1 MGRGS
6 SVPSHSLRLSRSLLP
21 PTRSLLYLPVYL
33 SLSLCV
39 LNLFFFCSWAELV
52 VVSRGDNIWWYAG
65 LELITYMNL
74 FIFIGALINYILFEA
89 SMELESGNIEEKRWS
104 WFRGKGRDTDKKF
117 DGGGRVE
124 IDAVDGGEELVQR

>member
-6 SVPSHSLRLSRSLLP
+6 SVPSHSLRLSRSLSP
-21 PTRSLLYLPVYL
+21 PPRACGREQRRQY
-33 SLSLCV
+33 
-39 LNLFFFCSWAELV
+39 
-52 VVSRGDNIWWYAG
+52 IWWYAG
-65 LELITYMNL
+65 VELITYMNL
-74 FIFIGALINYILFEA
+74 FIFLWWEFEA
-89 SMELESGNIEEKRWS
+89 SMELESRNIEDKRWS

>member
-74 FIFIGALINYILFEA
+74 FIFIGALINYILVTIVLDFVGMFCFYVHW
-89 SMELESGNIEEKRWS
+89 SSDKLQGDGSLKRQWNWS
-104 WFRGKGRDTDKKF
+104 R
-117 DGGGRVE
+117 E
-124 IDAVDGGEELVQR
+124 I

>member
-1 MGRGS
+1 MCRRRHGKRLVGS
-6 SVPSHSLRLSRSLLP
+6 VALPSIESQSFTTNTVTSLFACLS
-21 PTRSLLYLPVYL
+21 L
-33 SLSLCV
+33 SLSLCFESV
-39 LNLFFFCSWAELV
+39 FFLFMG
-52 VVSRGDNIWWYAG
+52 RAG
-65 LELITYMNL
+65 GREQRRQYMV
-74 FIFIGALINYILFEA
+74 FEA

>member
-6 SVPSHSLRLSRSLLP
+6 SVPSHYLRSSRSLSP
-21 PTRSLLYLPVYL
+21 PPRSLLYLPVYL
-33 SLSLCV
+33 SLSV
-39 LNLFFFCSWAELV
+39 LNLFFCSWAELV

-65 LELITYMNL
+65 LELITSMNL
-74 FIFIGALINYILFEA
+74 FIFMWWEFEA
-89 SMELESGNIEEKRWS
+89 SMELESRNIEEKRWS

-117 DGGGRVE
+117 DGGGRVK